1 MHIGFITSEYPCSRY
16 MGNIGGIATFIRNLS
31 IQLISEGHE
40 VSIFIHSQ
48 PRTEFF
54 VEENIFIHFVARKI
68 MKGFTWITNRM
79 SFNKYVN
86 SIVENNSIDVLEAP
100 EWTGFTAFMK
110 FDIPLVIRLHGSD
123 TYFCDLEK
131 RTLKR
136 KNKFFEKRA
145 LIGADKIIGVSEFV
159 AKKTK
164 KLFQLD
170 IDIDIIYNTIDTN
183 KFTPNHQNIELKSLL
198 YFGTLVRKK
207 GVLEIAKMFSMLVEH
222 DDEVRLV
229 LLGKDNRDVF
239 TGKSTLEMIKEIL
252 SEKAIQRMTY
262 IDAVPYDEVIS
273 YIQKA
278 HVVLLPSFAEAFP
291 MSWLEAMAMEK
302 KLITSNI
309 GWAKELM
316 VEGETGCMVN
326 PSDTEVFL
334 IKMICLLENKEASLR
349 MAKQARQRVKNDFDV
364 YEIFQ
369 ENINLYKNIL

>member
-1 MHIGFITSEYPCSRY
+1 

-31 IQLISEGHE
+31 IQLILEGHK

-48 PRTEFF
+48 PRNEFF
-54 VEENIFIHFVARKI
+54 VEENISIHFVARKI
-68 MKGFTWITNRM
+68 MKGFTWITNRL

-86 SIVENNSIDVLEAP
+86 SVVENNSIDLLEAP

-131 RTLKR
+131 RTLR
-136 KNKFFEKRA
+136 WKNKFFEKRA

-164 KLFQLD
+164 KLFQLELEL
-170 IDIDIIYNTIDTN
+170 DIIYNTIDTN
-183 KFTPNHQNIELKSLL
+183 KFTPNHQNIQLKSLL

-207 GVLEIAKMFSMLVEH
+207 GVLEIAKMFSMLVEQ

-239 TGKSTLEMIKEIL
+239 TGMSTLAMIKEIL
-252 SEKAIQRMTY
+252 SEKALQRMIY
-262 IDAVPYDEVIS
+262 IEAVPYDEVIS

-278 HVVLLPSFAEAFP
+278 DVVLLPSFAEAFP

-302 KLITSNI
+302 KLITSDI

-316 VEGETGCMVN
+316 VDGETGFTIN
-326 PSDTEVFL
+326 PKHHDDFVTKIKYLLDDENSDEMGENARKHIVGYFNTKD
-334 IKMICLLENKEASLR
+334 ILE
-349 MAKQARQRVKNDFDV
+349 Q
-364 YEIFQ
+364 
-369 ENINLYKNIL
+369 NINFYKRTLHEF

>member
-229 LLGKDNRDVF
+229 LLGKDNRDVH
-239 TGKSTLEMIKEIL
+239 TGMSTLAIIKEIL
-252 SEKAIQRMTY
+252 SEKALKRMTY

-316 VEGETGCMVN
+316 VDGETGCMVN

>member
-1 MHIGFITSEYPCSRY
+1 MHIGFITSEFSTLKYPD
-16 MGNIGGIATFIRNLS
+16 NIGGITSFIKNFS
-31 IQLISEGHE
+31 FQLITEGHK
-40 VSIFIHSQ
+40 VSVFVYNQSNSDIFCEDGV
-48 PRTEFF
+48 T
-54 VEENIFIHFVARKI
+54 IHFIQRIRVI
-68 MKGFTWITNRM
+68 GLTWLFNRL
-79 SFNKYVN
+79 SFNKYVAK
-86 SIVENNSIDVLEAP
+86 IVEEKKIDVLEAP
-100 EWTGFTAFMK
+100 EWGGFTAFMK
-110 FDIPLVIRLHGSD
+110 FDCPLILRLHGSD
-123 TYFCDLEK
+123 TYFCHLEK
-131 RTLKR
+131 RKLKW

-164 KLFQLD
+164 KLFKLEL
-170 IDIDIIYNTIDTN
+170 DIDIIYNTVDTE
-183 KFTPNHQNIELKSLL
+183 KFKPNHQKIQLKSLL

-207 GVLEIAKMFSMLVEH
+207 GVLEIAKMFSMLADE
-222 DDEVRLV
+222 DDEVKLV
-229 LLGKDNRDVF
+229 LVGKDNRDVH
-239 TGKSTLEMIKEIL
+239 TGMSTLVMIKEIL
-252 SEKAIQRMTY
+252 SEKALQRMTY
-262 IDAVPYDEVIS
+262 IDAVPYDEVIN

-278 HVVLLPSFAEAFP
+278 DVVLLPSFAEAFP

-316 VEGETGCMVN
+316 VDGETGCMVN

-334 IKMICLLENKEASLR
+334 IKMIYLLENKEASLR

>member
-273 YIQKA
+273 YIKKA

>member
-1 MHIGFITSEYPCSRY
+1 MHIGFITSEFSTLKYPD
-16 MGNIGGIATFIRNLS
+16 NIGGITSFIKNFS
-31 IQLISEGHE
+31 FQLITEGHK
-40 VSIFIHSQ
+40 VSVFVYNQSNSDIFCEDGV
-48 PRTEFF
+48 T
-54 VEENIFIHFVARKI
+54 IHFIQRIRVI
-68 MKGFTWITNRM
+68 GLTWFFNRL
-79 SFNKYVN
+79 SFNKYVAK
-86 SIVENNSIDVLEAP
+86 IVEEKKIDVLEAP
-100 EWTGFTAFMK
+100 EWGGFTAFMK
-110 FDIPLVIRLHGSD
+110 FDCPLILRLHGSD
-123 TYFCDLEK
+123 TYFCHLEK
-131 RTLKR
+131 RTLKW

-164 KLFQLD
+164 KLFKLEL
-170 IDIDIIYNTIDTN
+170 DIDIIYNTVDTE
-183 KFTPNHQNIELKSLL
+183 KFKPNHQKIQLKSLL

-207 GVLEIAKMFSMLVEH
+207 GVLEIAKMFSMLADE
-222 DDEVRLV
+222 DDEVKLV
-229 LLGKDNRDVF
+229 LVGKDNRDVH
-239 TGKSTLEMIKEIL
+239 TGMSTLVMIKEIL
-252 SEKAIQRMTY
+252 SEKALQRMTY
-262 IDAVPYDEVIS
+262 IDAVPYDEVIN

-278 HVVLLPSFAEAFP
+278 DVVLLPSFAEAFP

-316 VEGETGCMVN
+316 VDGETGCMVN

-334 IKMICLLENKEASLR
+334 IKMIYLLENKEASLR

>member
-164 KLFQLD
+164 RLFELE
-170 IDIDIIYNTIDTN
+170 IEIDIIYNTIDTE
-183 KFTPNHQNIELKSLL
+183 KFKPNHQKIQLKSLL